1 MKNSRAGQGFPPDR
15 FDRRAASLH
24 EAGDHQ
30 TSPIMPAPASTP
42 LSDLLTL
49 RDLLRWAISRF
60 NAAGLVYGHGT
71 TTALDEAAFILLE
84 ALHLPIDQLE
94 PFLDARLLRDERKR
108 VIDLIEARIATRK
121 PASYLLN
128 KAYVGAEPFYVDER
142 VIVPRSFIGEL
153 LRSEHFAGGPGALVQ
168 DPFALRSV
176 LDLCTGSGC
185 LAILAARHFPAALVD
200 AVDLSEAALEVAKI
214 NVAASGE
221 EGRISLLHGDLFKPL
236 KGRRYDLIITNPPYV
251 GEEVMSELPPEFAAE
266 PAMALAGG
274 GDGLDLV
281 RRIILEAPDHLEVG
295 GGILCEIG
303 EDREILE
310 SDFPDLPFLWL
321 DTEES
326 QGEVFWL
333 SAADLGVKPP
343 PHAAGKTPAPRS
355 RSRSRGAASAATS
368 KGRRPARR

>member
-1 MKNSRAGQGFPPDR
+1 M
-15 FDRRAASLH
+15 AAS
-24 EAGDHQ
+24 
-30 TSPIMPAPASTP
+30 SSTP
-42 LSDLLTL
+42 LRDLLTV

-60 NAAGLVYGHGT
+60 NAAKLVYGHGA
-71 TTALDEAAFILLE
+71 TTALDEAAFLILE
-84 ALHLPIDQLE
+84 SLHLPIDQLE
-94 PFLDARLLRDERKR
+94 PFADARLLEAERKR
-108 VIDLIEARIATRK
+108 IIDLIEARISTRK

-128 KAYVGAEPFYVDER
+128 KAYVGSVPFYVDER

-153 LRSEHFAGGPGALVQ
+153 LRSDLFAGGPGSLVK
-168 DPFALRSV
+168 DPFAVRSV

-185 LAILAARHFPAALVD
+185 LAILAAKHFPAAQVD

-214 NVAASGE
+214 NVEASGE
-221 EGRISLLHGDLFKPL
+221 GERISLFHGDLFKPL

-251 GEEVMSELPPEFAAE
+251 GEEVMGELPPEFAAE

-281 RRIILEAPDHLEVG
+281 RSLILAAPDHLEVDG
-295 GGILCEIG
+295 GLICEIG

-326 QGEVFWL
+326 AGEVFWL
-333 SAADLGVKPP
+333 SAESLGVKPP
-343 PHAAGKTPAPRS
+343 QRAAGKTPAPRS
-355 RSRSRGAASAATS
+355 RSKARDAASAATS
-368 KGRRPARR
+368 KARRPAPR

>member
-1 MKNSRAGQGFPPDR
+1 
-15 FDRRAASLH
+15 
-24 EAGDHQ
+24 
-30 TSPIMPAPASTP
+30 MPAPASTP
-42 LSDLLTL
+42 LRDLLTL

-84 ALHLPIDQLE
+84 GLHLPIDQLE
-94 PFLDARLLRDERKR
+94 PFLDARLLEAERKR
-108 VIDLIEARIATRK
+108 IIELIEARISTRK

-128 KAYVGAEPFYVDER
+128 KAYVGAQPFYVDER

-153 LRSEHFAGGPGALVQ
+153 LRMEHFAGGPGALVQ
-168 DPFALRSV
+168 DPFAVRSV

-185 LAILAARHFPAALVD
+185 LAILAAKHFPAAMVD
-200 AVDLSEAALEVAKI
+200 AVDLSKDALEVAEI
-214 NVAASGE
+214 NVEASAE
-221 EGRISLLHGDLFKPL
+221 AGRISLFHGDLFKPL

-251 GEEVMSELPPEFAAE
+251 GEEVMSELPPEYAAE

-274 GDGLDLV
+274 VDGLDLV

-295 GGILCEIG
+295 GGIICEIG

-321 DTEES
+321 DTEDS

-333 SAADLGVKPP
+333 SAADLGVKSPQ
-343 PHAAGKTPAPRS
+343 HAAGKTPAPRS
-355 RSRSRGAASAATS
+355 RSRARDASSAATS
-368 KGRRPARR
+368 KARRPARR